1 MLHENKVWKHVLNFN
16 LCLHYNDRL
25 NSNALLNFE
34 MATVT
39 SLSHVNYIKIMTC
52 HACIPEVDH
61 SFFLTRIFKDAQLVK
76 CFGKKHLHLSLFT
89 ADNLYH
95 SI

>member
-1 MLHENKVWKHVLNFN
+1 MKIKVWKHVLNFN

-25 NSNALLNFE
+25 NSNALLIFE

-52 HACIPEVDH
+52 HVY
-61 SFFLTRIFKDAQLVK
+61 LK
-76 CFGKKHLHLSLFT
+76 
-89 ADNLYH
+89 
-95 SI
+95 SIMAFS